1 MKTHHSNCRLTLRSL
16 FVAASAALALPQIT
30 SGQLVTNWTA
40 FNEHAPSALTDPNV
54 SAYNMRGWVLGTDPG
69 TVHPLSGPLTNYIT
83 GGSGYGPGQSLN
95 AQLVASTLL
104 RNPDLFP
111 AAALGYPDPGT
122 PAYDFFMPGGA
133 QITDLGNA
141 GSGIGLGNFSGGVGQ
156 DTVVLTFN
164 NLDPSMS
171 YQFRGTVVRAGT
183 ADTHYGRWTG
193 CSIAGAVSSVD
204 AATPGVLTS
213 ANVPGVPG
221 LTLTN
226 GQQVFQSGIN
236 RQGDM
241 VGWTDIKPGPD
252 GSFSIITKGYNGPV
266 YDYYDNMGPGHA
278 PGAGS
283 RFTNAHAALGYA
295 LTDIA
300 LTEYG
305 PLTPVS
311 IAIQPTPTTT
321 LTEFYPLTL
330 SVKAFGTAPLYQ
342 WYKDAVAIPGATAA
356 TYSVLAAGAGD
367 SGTYT
372 VVVNNSQNSL
382 TSTPALVTV
391 LEDNVKP
398 TVVSASDEGSLT
410 QVFVQFNERVNL
422 DEAGNSFGYSISG
435 GNDPSGVV
443 VSSAGSTES
452 GTRVVL
458 TTGAPL
464 LEDTV
469 YQLTINSIS
478 DLAGN
483 ICDSSQTYS
492 FRTWVATAAGG
503 VKFEVFTGIGGTA
516 VSALT
521 SAPSYPNSPAVVT
534 NLTSFNSREFLPTDS
549 LENYGGRMRAL
560 FIPPT
565 SEDYIFYLRSDD
577 ASELYFN
584 PTGSG
589 SGGKVLL
596 TAETGCCAAFAAHA
610 SAPQS
615 LIAGKFYYLEL
626 LYKEGG
632 GGDYGQVAVKRASD
646 PADPNTLSTIP
657 SGMIGQAA
665 LRGSSGE
672 IGITQQPANL
682 TTNDNQLAIF
692 SVTATNTFNLPM
704 SYQWLTNGVVVPG
717 ANGSSAGIIARIAEN
732 NLQVSVVVSIPG
744 FKVTSTAAALSVI
757 ADTVRPL
764 VLSASGNA
772 GLTQVI
778 VQFNELITMESAENS
793 FGYEITA
800 GPTGPGSPSPLSAVL
815 QPDGRTV
822 VVNFNA
828 PFEADSTYTLLVS
841 EATDIAGNVIATGT
855 TVQVK
860 TWKIAPGFVTF
871 ETYDAGGGNAVS
883 ILTSHPSF
891 PNSPREKFYITAFDT
906 RKVYPDNSHENY
918 GGRLTGVFIP
928 PTSGNWIFYLN
939 ADDGSELYLNPTG
952 PAADGKVLI
961 QSRADCCATFA
972 ANASTPQSLVAG
984 QAYYLEALYKE
995 GGGGDYC
1002 RVAAKLETD
1011 PADPATLTPIPGA
1024 WLGTFV
1030 NPVGV
1035 SIAITQN
1042 PVSQIAAKSSAA
1054 QIIGLEDFNTDNG
1067 EFSVINGIEGANQPA
1082 PTEQWLYDSTRGSW
1096 AANGGE
1102 GVKNSSLN
1110 SPFLIVS
1117 AAGGVSVIFS
1127 HRYNFEKDTVN
1138 WDGGIVRVSVNRGP
1152 YTTVPSTSI
1161 TGDTYATD
1169 RTIGG
1174 NSPPLNGQ
1182 FAYNGL
1188 SPDFAAG
1195 TFVTSTANL
1204 GTFNVGDVISVQ
1216 FLGAWDEGFVA
1227 TPAPN
1232 WEINSVE
1239 FSPALE
1245 SNYADG
1251 TVTFTALAEATLNS
1265 APTPVVYQ
1273 WQRNN
1278 GAGFFD
1284 IVGATS
1290 SSYSLLPTPSES
1302 GAIFRCI
1309 ARSPGAEAISSEA
1322 TLLVVP
1328 KHTIT
1333 LTGNTAVIS
1342 WPAPST
1348 GYVLEQA
1355 SALATP
1361 GPTIWS
1367 PVGIAPTVSGGMNT
1381 VTITGAGAGQ
1391 KFYQLRK

>member
-16 FVAASAALALPQIT
+16 FAAAAAALVLPQI
-30 SGQLVTNWTA
+30 SSAQLVTNWTA

-342 WYKDAVAIPGATAA
+342 WYKDAVAIPGANAA
-356 TYSVLAAGAGD
+356 TYSVPVAAAGD

-422 DEAGNSFGYSISG
+422 ADAGSSFSYSISG

-469 YQLTINSIS
+469 YQLTISSIS

-483 ICDSSQTYS
+483 VCDSSQTYS

-589 SGGKVLL
+589 SGGKVLI
-596 TAETGCCAAFAAHA
+596 TAETACCTAYDAHA

-778 VQFNELITMESAENS
+778 VQFNELITKESAENS
-793 FGYEITA
+793 FGYEIAA
-800 GPTGPGSPSPLSAVL
+800 GPTGPGNPGAFSAVL

-828 PFEADSTYTLLVS
+828 PFESDSTYTLLVS

-871 ETYDAGGGNAVS
+871 ETYNAGGGNAVS

-891 PNSPREKFYITAFDT
+891 PNSPRETLYITAFDT
-906 RKVYPDNSHENY
+906 RKVYPDDSHDNY

-939 ADDGSELYLNPTG
+939 ADDGSELYLNPAG

-972 ANASTPQSLVAG
+972 ANASTPQSLTAG
-984 QAYYLEALYKE
+984 QVYYLEALYKE

-1030 NPVGV
+1030 NPVGL
-1035 SIAITQN
+1035 SIAVTAN
-1042 PVSQIAAKSSAA
+1042 PESQIVPRSFPA
-1054 QIIGLEDFNTDNG
+1054 QSFGIEDFNTSG
-1067 EFSVINGIEGANQPA
+1067 GFTVLSGIEGGTAPSPVDSWLHKPA
-1082 PTEQWLYDSTRGSW
+1082 QGTWSVLGAD
-1096 AANGGE
+1096 
-1102 GVKNSSLN
+1102 GVRNSALS
-1110 SPFLIVS
+1110 SPFYVVTTAGAVS
-1117 AAGGVSVIFS
+1117 MTFD

-1138 WDGGIVRVSVNRGP
+1138 WDGGLVRVSVNRGP
-1152 YTTVPSTSI
+1152 YITVPGTSI
-1161 TGDTYATD
+1161 TGETYATD

-1174 NSPPLNGQ
+1174 NCPPIRGQ
-1182 FAYNGL
+1182 FAFNGQ
-1188 SPDFAAG
+1188 SAG
-1195 TFVTSTANL
+1195 FVTSTYVSSTAAL
-1204 GTFNVGDVISVQ
+1204 GTFNAGDVVSVQ
-1216 FLGAWDEGFVA
+1216 FIAGWDEGTIA
-1227 TPAPN
+1227 APSPA
-1232 WEINSVE
+1232 WEIASVNFSPSVE
-1239 FSPALE
+1239 NS
-1245 SNYADG
+1245 SADRA
-1251 TVTFTALAEATLNS
+1251 VTFTAAASATVSS
-1265 APTPVVYQ
+1265 APVAPYYQ
-1273 WQRNN
+1273 WQRDD
-1278 GAGFFD
+1278 GAGFVD
-1284 IVGATS
+1284 IANANGASYTFIPSAGDDGVAIRCVVSAPGS
-1290 SSYSLLPTPSES
+1290 SSTTTTAVLS
-1302 GAIFRCI
+1302 
-1309 ARSPGAEAISSEA
+1309 
-1322 TLLVVP
+1322 VVP
-1328 KHTIT
+1328 RHTIV
-1333 LTGNTAVIS
+1333 LSGSTAVIS

-1367 PVGIAPTVSGGMNT
+1367 PVGIAPTVSGGMNS
-1381 VTITGAGAGQ
+1381 VTITGAGSGQ